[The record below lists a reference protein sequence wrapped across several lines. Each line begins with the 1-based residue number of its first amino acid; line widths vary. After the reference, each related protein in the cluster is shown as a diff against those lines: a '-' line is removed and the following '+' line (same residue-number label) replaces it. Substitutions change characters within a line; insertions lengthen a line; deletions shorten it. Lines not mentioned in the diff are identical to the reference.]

1 MEMEMETFFIGPLV
15 GGIIGFIT
23 NSIAIKMLFR
33 PLKPIYIFGK
43 RLPFTPGMIPKEQQR
58 IAKTVGAVVGKE
70 LIDEATLQKHL
81 LSQETIVKIERA
93 IGEWLIEGKQSKQ
106 TLGEV
111 LETQVGEKST
121 HLIVEAIQEHLQSTI
136 YNKLLTMRLGSALAG
151 QAVDAIGNNLGP
163 MSMFITGSLLET
175 AKEKIDEL
183 IEKMIEEK
191 GEQVIEELIE
201 KEKQLLLDKPVS
213 QVLEEAE
220 KYLPQIKYVLLK
232 QYTTIIERQLKSML
246 QTLSVSDIVEDKIK
260 NYDVLEMEKIIL
272 SIVKKELNAIVWLG
286 ALLGAVM
293 GLIMNFI

>member
-1 MEMEMETFFIGPLV
+1 MEMETFFIGPLV